1 MTMFK
6 IPKYILVV
14 LLAMIILFASVFA
27 IGKTRTGEVLDVQ
40 VIVGGSY
47 SEPVIEDISARL
59 EPHSKISVP
68 RGNPLMAPGITV
80 RVIKDNQ
87 IISHW
92 TSVGYNGTGKY
103 NIRVGF
109 LEGIEPPNKGDK
121 VRIIAYILDGNSNKV
136 DAVAMDVII
145 S

>member
-1 MTMFK
+1 MAKSTV
-6 IPKYILVV
+6 IVLV
-14 LLAMIILFASVFA
+14 AMLILFASIYL
-27 IGKTRTGEVLDVQ
+27 IGKTKTGEVLDVQ

-59 EPHSKISVP
+59 ERHSKISVP

-80 RVIKDNQ
+80 RVIKNNQ

-92 TSVGYNGTGKY
+92 TSIGYNGTGKY
-103 NIRVGF
+103 NIMVGF
-109 LEGIEPPNKGDK
+109 LKGITYPKKGDK